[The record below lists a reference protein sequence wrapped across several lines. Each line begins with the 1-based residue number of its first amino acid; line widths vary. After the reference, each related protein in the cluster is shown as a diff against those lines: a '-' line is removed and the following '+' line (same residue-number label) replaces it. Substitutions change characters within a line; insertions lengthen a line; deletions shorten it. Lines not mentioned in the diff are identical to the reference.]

1 MDIQVGCG
9 RHQEQYAALAKEQA
23 RVLDEAEK
31 QFGRKYRGVT
41 QNRDDLVL
49 RIRDQQKQ
57 VDQETRGWTTRAVT
71 DCVCCWGVAARQIR
85 DQQKQI
91 DQENTDKFRKLTQ
104 LHFDEVADL
113 HRQLNQ
119 ETHKLQEARDRA
131 AALEAAKAQEVN
143 AMRAQFE
150 AATRAM
156 LAKERQFSE
165 NLRSM
170 EDRYKAREAEIRE
183 LQTALADLQ
192 AAAEKMKEEFAQ
204 ETALHQQTTGQLR
217 DQTRALAE
225 QLTAERQRNQ
235 ATSQQVSE
243 TRLSLQQ
250 EAHQRAILGEEARL
264 KASEIQ
270 RLLREND
277 DLRAE
282 LRRYDKILYG
292 GTKQR
297 HSTPVACIRFF
308 VVMICAQEFSM
319 MEVVAQLVGLC
330 FPAYRSYLAIT
341 SSKKEDDTEW
351 LIYWVA
357 FAILEFIQYSC
368 FFIFSYL
375 PFFSFVKMAFYAYL
389 QLGGAKQL
397 FVKYLDP
404 YFRSQKGNIDRAVK
418 QANESFVQVAGMTTT
433 QASTLVQG
441 VTTAVT
447 MTQQL
452 GPQQQ

>member
-1 MDIQVGCG
+1 
-9 RHQEQYAALAKEQA
+9 
-23 RVLDEAEK
+23 
-31 QFGRKYRGVT
+31 
-41 QNRDDLVL
+41 
-49 RIRDQQKQ
+49 
-57 VDQETRGWTTRAVT
+57 
-71 DCVCCWGVAARQIR
+71 
-85 DQQKQI
+85 
-91 DQENTDKFRKLTQ
+91 
-104 LHFDEVADL
+104 
-113 HRQLNQ
+113 
-119 ETHKLQEARDRA
+119 
-131 AALEAAKAQEVN
+131 
-143 AMRAQFE
+143 
-150 AATRAM
+150 
-156 LAKERQFSE
+156 
-165 NLRSM
+165 
-170 EDRYKAREAEIRE
+170 
-183 LQTALADLQ
+183 
-192 AAAEKMKEEFAQ
+192 
-204 ETALHQQTTGQLR
+204 
-217 DQTRALAE
+217 
-225 QLTAERQRNQ
+225 
-235 ATSQQVSE
+235 
-243 TRLSLQQ
+243 
-250 EAHQRAILGEEARL
+250 
-264 KASEIQ
+264 
-270 RLLREND
+270 
-277 DLRAE
+277 
-282 LRRYDKILYG
+282 
-292 GTKQR
+292 
-297 HSTPVACIRFF
+297 
-308 VVMICAQEFSM
+308 M